1 MVTLFTDSVNICESE
16 FGVEVVDGL
25 LYPAVSN
32 VVIVADVS
40 RSSIS
45 KVERIPKVGTRQI

>member
-1 MVTLFTDSVNICESE
+1 MATLFTVSVIIYESE
-16 FGVEVVDGL
+16 VGLEVVDGL

-40 RSSIS
+40 GSSSS
-45 KVERIPKVGTRQI
+45 KAERVPKVGTRQI